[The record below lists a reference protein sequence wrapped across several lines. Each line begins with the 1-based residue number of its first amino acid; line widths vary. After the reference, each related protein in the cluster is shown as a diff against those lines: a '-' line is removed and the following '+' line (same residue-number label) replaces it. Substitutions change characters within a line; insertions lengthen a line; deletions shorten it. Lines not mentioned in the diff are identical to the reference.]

1 MIIGDT
7 ATFAFWYDIHSE
19 TNGFCFGPFNIFIN
33 GKTVLRST
41 EDSFTLNMI
50 AADLDRSFDGW
61 QTVTQVASG
70 YDTRELFVT
79 AMQSRGYFPA
89 TDPEFPSVWWRDDG
103 GKRGQLTDLYID
115 IVDERRRSPP
125 FGLELS
131 MYSDIGDAGWH
142 FFLFQSQ
149 GTELLIYSKDR
160 GKNVFSAVMNE
171 GEIENVIQKY
181 SKAMKQISL

>member
-19 TNGFCFGPFNIFIN
+19 SNGFCFGPFNIFVN

-50 AADLDRSFDGW
+50 AADLDRSLDGQ
-61 QTVTQVASG
+61 QTVAEVASD
-70 YDTRELFVT
+70 YDARELFVA
-79 AMQSRGYFPA
+79 AMESRGYFPA

-103 GKRGQLTDLYID
+103 GKMGQLTDLYID

-149 GTELLIYSKDR
+149 GAEILIYSKDR
-160 GKNVFSAVMNE
+160 GRSVFSSVLNHGKVE
-171 GEIENVIQKY
+171 GVIRDY
-181 SKAMKQISL
+181 CKAMKQFFS